1 MNADY
6 LRQNF
11 ASQTVGGDTAMP
23 VPQTVSSRIRRLIW
37 GIVLL
42 VLLIAIVGILL
53 YRSFHSG
60 DTTAGQ
66 DALKMPFFSEADA
79 WTTTQ

>member
-23 VPQTVSSRIRRLIW
+23 VPQTVSHKTRRRFW
-37 GIVLL
+37 GIVLA

-53 YRSFHSG
+53 YRSSNSG
-60 DTTAGQ
+60 DTAAGQ
-66 DALKMPFFSEADA
+66 DALKMTISSEADA
-79 WTTTQ
+79 WTMTK